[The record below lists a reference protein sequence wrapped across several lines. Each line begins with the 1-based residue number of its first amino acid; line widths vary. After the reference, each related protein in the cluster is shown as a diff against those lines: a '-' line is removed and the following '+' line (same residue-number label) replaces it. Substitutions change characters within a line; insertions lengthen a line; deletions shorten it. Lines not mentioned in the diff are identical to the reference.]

1 MRFLRVLDLQDT
13 WGLCDHHIEHIG
25 KLIHLRYLSLKHRSG
40 IYHLPDSVGN
50 MRQLQT
56 LDISST
62 WIMLPKTIIK
72 LKQLQVLRVGGI
84 NSDRCFLLKVFLGKC
99 VEFCAHQPTMETWRD
114 RCAECCCVTMPALA
128 RPFSSGVSLP
138 RGAGNMKAL
147 RTLGEVDIGSGST
160 LKELKRLTQ
169 LRKLKV
175 EGINK
180 KNCREF
186 CATLEV
192 LRCLESLEVSV
203 YQGRGTLHGCLDAV
217 SVPPN
222 NLRSLRLCGN
232 LVQLPAWIM
241 GLRNLVKVSLQN
253 TKLSDY
259 DGTMQFFGNLQYL
272 TILQLWYLTFD
283 VEELHL
289 DFLPQA
295 FPSLV
300 ALHLTGTQKSEGSH
314 ENDVKSVQFK
324 DGAAPKLEMLEF
336 HLVSCVGN
344 DGVVNAGL
352 FSGLASLPSLRKFE
366 LGNSSFKG
374 SEAFVEDVRDQLAQ
388 NPNRPVLI
396 KRD

>member
-1 MRFLRVLDLQDT
+1 
-13 WGLCDHHIEHIG
+13 
-25 KLIHLRYLSLKHRSG
+25 
-40 IYHLPDSVGN
+40 
-50 MRQLQT
+50 
-56 LDISST
+56 
-62 WIMLPKTIIK
+62 
-72 LKQLQVLRVGGI
+72 
-84 NSDRCFLLKVFLGKC
+84 
-99 VEFCAHQPTMETWRD
+99 
-114 RCAECCCVTMPALA
+114 
-128 RPFSSGVSLP
+128 
-138 RGAGNMKAL
+138 
-147 RTLGEVDIGSGST
+147 
-160 LKELKRLTQ
+160 
-169 LRKLKV
+169 
-175 EGINK
+175 
-180 KNCREF
+180 
-186 CATLEV
+186 
-192 LRCLESLEVSV
+192 
-203 YQGRGTLHGCLDAV
+203 
-217 SVPPN
+217 
-222 NLRSLRLCGN
+222 
-232 LVQLPAWIM
+232 
-241 GLRNLVKVSLQN
+241 
-253 TKLSDY
+253 
-259 DGTMQFFGNLQYL
+259 MQFFGNLQYL